1 MKLNT
6 GEIVIKIE
14 GISLEETERC
24 RKIIH
29 KLFELG
35 FFNIKHGSFTAHF
48 HEGKL
53 SASDRN
59 IKWREDKPTPD
70 IGHLEQFAV
79 VMNPVNNSTV
89 ARRTE

>member
-59 IKWREDKPTPD
+59 IKWREDKPTPRD
-70 IGHLEQFAV
+70 TSYLEQFTV
-79 VMNPVNNSTV
+79 ETSPVNNSTV
-89 ARRTE
+89 VRRE